1 MVAKTC
7 SKCGSPL
14 QSVANGTMLSCK
26 HCGTMVFANDDTHSD
41 LAEMYLRTELTNGDK
56 LLFEQKWAEA
66 VTCFSNLTEKYP
78 LDIDSWMGL
87 ARAMTRE
94 QTFMAL
100 SGAEYQRLTK
110 CLSKIQL
117 LQGALLDDS
126 WRQYRQ
132 KYEEYR
138 DIQRME
144 IQEQCEKLAR
154 WIDSKQDGDSK
165 MAALIG
171 MVAGAFL
178 VFMLG
183 VVIVIIEPKAWMVL
197 PITTSISVIIGWMI
211 YRIRGKADITK
222 EERQRVKARC
232 AELEKQA
239 KYWNVNIFFRQ
250 DIRNILE
257 SKK

>member
-14 QSVANGTMLSCK
+14 QSVAYGTMLSCK
-26 HCGTMVFANDDTHSD
+26 HCGNMVFANDGTHGD

-110 CLSKIQL
+110 CLSKIQI

-126 WRQYRQ
+126 
-132 KYEEYR
+132 
-138 DIQRME
+138 
-144 IQEQCEKLAR
+144 
-154 WIDSKQDGDSK
+154 G
-165 MAALIG
+165 
-171 MVAGAFL
+171 
-178 VFMLG
+178 
-183 VVIVIIEPKAWMVL
+183 
-197 PITTSISVIIGWMI
+197 
-211 YRIRGKADITK
+211 
-222 EERQRVKARC
+222 
-232 AELEKQA
+232 
-239 KYWNVNIFFRQ
+239 VNIVKNTK
-250 DIRNILE
+250 NIAIFNAWKFKSSAKSWLVGLTV
-257 SKK
+257 SKTVILRWLR